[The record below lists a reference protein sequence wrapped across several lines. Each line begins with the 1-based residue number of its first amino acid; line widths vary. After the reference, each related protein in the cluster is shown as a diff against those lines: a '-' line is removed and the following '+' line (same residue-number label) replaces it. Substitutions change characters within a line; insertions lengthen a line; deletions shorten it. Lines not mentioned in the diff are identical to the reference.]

1 MAKKVDKRPEEEVRE
16 PLAVNSPVIVFPDTD
31 QQQGGVVVE
40 DFGEDAGQPVEVG
53 GNQIVGAARRWAVRL
68 NDGNLVFV
76 DDDQLNAL

>member
-31 QQQGGVVVE
+31 QQQGGVIIE
-40 DFGEDAGQPVEVG
+40 DFGEDAGQAVEVG

-68 NDGNLVFV
+68 NDGSLVFV